1 MSCFLIA
8 CGGTGGHLA
17 PGIALAEELESRG
30 HQCTLLISNKQVDS
44 RLIEKYK
51 DLRFVVLPGVGF
63 SLHPSRLLK
72 FIVSQMKGIVAAFR
86 LIKELKPE
94 AIFGFGGYTCIAMTL
109 GGLFSQIP
117 VALHE
122 ANRVPGKAI
131 RFMGS
136 FAKRVYLPV
145 GVKVGHI
152 KANRVRHYGYPVR
165 KEILR
170 VPKAEARERL
180 GMNPNQKVLIILGGS
195 QGASA
200 LNDWASSVMERLA
213 RDEVQVYCVTGLGK
227 GSDEIFEYESRR
239 GTKVRSGFIAF
250 SDEVGTLLS
259 SADLAVSR
267 AGAGTIAE
275 MTRCGLPALLIP
287 YPHSADDHQL
297 ENAKFFE
304 MQGGGFLVG
313 QDYMGD
319 LFKEVNEVIFND
331 WLLQRFVVNL
341 QRMDRD
347 NSADLIADDLEDLSR
362 REAPPS
368 RLSVA
373 EVP

>member
-1 MSCFLIA
+1 M
-8 CGGTGGHLA
+8 
-17 PGIALAEELESRG
+17 
-30 HQCTLLISNKQVDS
+30 
-44 RLIEKYK
+44 
-51 DLRFVVLPGVGF
+51 
-63 SLHPSRLLK
+63 
-72 FIVSQMKGIVAAFR
+72 
-86 LIKELKPE
+86 
-94 AIFGFGGYTCIAMTL
+94 
-109 GGLFSQIP
+109 
-117 VALHE
+117 
-122 ANRVPGKAI
+122 
-131 RFMGS
+131 
-136 FAKRVYLPV
+136 
-145 GVKVGHI
+145 
-152 KANRVRHYGYPVR
+152 
-165 KEILR
+165 
-170 VPKAEARERL
+170 

-200 LNDWASSVMERLA
+200 LNDWAASVMERLA
-213 RDEVQVYCVTGLGK
+213 RDEIQVYCVTGLGK
-227 GSDEIFEYESRR
+227 GSDEVFEYESHR

-250 SDEVGTLLS
+250 SDQVGDLLS

-287 YPHSADDHQL
+287 YPHSADGHQL

-313 QDYMGD
+313 QDFMGD
-319 LFKEVNEVIFND
+319 LYKEVKEVVFND
-331 WLLQRFVVNL
+331 WLLQRFVMNL

-362 REAPPS
+362 GGEAPP